1 MDIYTLAIYSSL
13 LAIIVASAL
22 LITHRYMFAGI
33 AVGVDQVGYAVLLL
47 GLSIVPLAL
56 GFTQSSTYVVFFSN
70 CTYTIAFCLLLAGI
84 TILRGANHS
93 LLLVSII
100 VTIFAIGFFAHN
112 TILSPSVTSRI
123 ETRSVL
129 VVAICVLTI
138 YANHSGTKKD
148 NDKARLLLNLTLII
162 NALYMTFRAIV
173 TLSDGQILDYYST
186 SDIHKLSFVITTIT
200 IISLVFTVFWML
212 TDRLLKQIYHSS
224 ITDEL
229 TGLYNR
235 KGLRKLIPRFI
246 HKEQESNISILLA
259 DIDHFKVIND
269 TFGHDYGD
277 KVIKHFGEILIK
289 SCREN
294 DVCFR
299 YGGEEFIVILPNTN
313 EAQAMQIADR
323 IKVYTKNRS
332 EAELSSGQYTVSI
345 GLTKAQN
352 SDDWSSL
359 VNRADNALYD
369 AKTKGRDCIVKH

>member
-1 MDIYTLAIYSSL
+1 
-13 LAIIVASAL
+13 
-22 LITHRYMFAGI
+22 
-33 AVGVDQVGYAVLLL
+33 
-47 GLSIVPLAL
+47 
-56 GFTQSSTYVVFFSN
+56 
-70 CTYTIAFCLLLAGI
+70 
-84 TILRGANHS
+84 
-93 LLLVSII
+93 
-100 VTIFAIGFFAHN
+100 
-112 TILSPSVTSRI
+112 
-123 ETRSVL
+123 
-129 VVAICVLTI
+129 
-138 YANHSGTKKD
+138 
-148 NDKARLLLNLTLII
+148 
-162 NALYMTFRAIV
+162 
-173 TLSDGQILDYYST
+173 
-186 SDIHKLSFVITTIT
+186 
-200 IISLVFTVFWML
+200 ML

-246 HKEQESNISILLA
+246 HKEHESNISILLA

-323 IKVYTKNRS
+323 IKVYTKSRS